1 MQTHLKSIPPTQPQL
16 ALRHQ
21 ALKWLAIVAVAFGLV
36 TVVSGGRALFGSQ
49 EMRTAVGHA
58 VPFVLWFNFLSG
70 FVYILAGGGLLTRRT
85 WAVYAS
91 LFIAASTLLVFGAFG
106 VHVLG
111 GGAYELRTVGAMT
124 LRSLF
129 WIAVA
134 MVAFRKLPPPAPGPE
149 V

>member
-1 MQTHLKSIPPTQPQL
+1 MKSIPTKVRPSSPRRARRDL
-16 ALRHQ
+16 I
-21 ALKWLAIVAVAFGLV
+21 LKGLAIAAIVFGLI

-49 EMRTAVGHA
+49 EMRAAVGEA

-70 FVYILAGGGLLTRRT
+70 FVYVLAGAGLLTRWNR
-85 WAVYAS
+85 AVHVS
-91 LFIAASTLLVFGAFG
+91 LFIAASTLLVFGAFA

-129 WIAVA
+129 WIVVTV
-134 MVAFRKLPPPAPGPE
+134 VAFLPK
-149 V
+149 